1 MKDKDKRR
9 TVADQLVELARKPG
23 VIVTVLATVGLT
35 GQDAVEQANA
45 LLSMNLPAWALLAL
59 VGGYIAARVVYNLL
73 RRITGMAED
82 IACMRQ
88 AWEEF
93 RDWTREQLADGGE
106 KFDAHGV
113 MLADHGQRLTLIEDV
128 FKAEIVAYREKRK
141 RETGKLEPKK

>member
-1 MKDKDKRR
+1 MANEKNKRGIPE
-9 TVADQLVELARKPG
+9 QLVELARKPG
-23 VIVTVLATVGLT
+23 VIVTVLTLVGLT
-35 GQDAVEQANA
+35 GQDAVAQANA
-45 LLSMNLPAWALLAL
+45 LLSMDLPAWALLAL
-59 VGGYIAARVVYNLL
+59 VGGYIAARVVANLL

-113 MLADHGQRLTLIEDV
+113 MLSEHNQRLALIEDV
-128 FKAEIVAYREKRK
+128 FKAEIEAHREKRR
-141 RETGKLEPKK
+141 RETGKLEPRK